1 MKLIRLIILC
11 SIGLTLLCPVFANTP
26 VKAKIAFVSNN
37 MSIEI
42 MNPDGSA
49 RENLI
54 RDTHGINQ
62 LAWSPSGEHIL
73 FGSRNAEGNHDIFI
87 VNADGTNKKPLLATQ
102 NYKRQPTWAPDGKQ
116 IAYMAYSKIWQS
128 WSIQVATTDGKS
140 ITPIIRVHMHGGE
153 PAWSPDGKEIA
164 YVQAELQKREIYIYN
179 LETQTQQK
187 LVAKNPPWMTHP
199 TWSPDSQTIAFKWSR
214 IGPQKGIYTVNRDG
228 TELKQVVEIG
238 STRIK
243 SLTWS
248 PNGDELLYSHP
259 VEHDIHLFKVN
270 LRTQTIQQLTHN
282 EGKNYDAVWFD
293 PTPSPLSIS
302 LSDSLITTWGKIKN
316 PK

>member
-164 YVQAELQKREIYIYN
+164 YVQSELQ
-179 LETQTQQK
+179 
-187 LVAKNPPWMTHP
+187 
-199 TWSPDSQTIAFKWSR
+199 
-214 IGPQKGIYTVNRDG
+214 
-228 TELKQVVEIG
+228 
-238 STRIK
+238 
-243 SLTWS
+243 
-248 PNGDELLYSHP
+248 
-259 VEHDIHLFKVN
+259 
-270 LRTQTIQQLTHN
+270 
-282 EGKNYDAVWFD
+282 
-293 PTPSPLSIS
+293 
-302 LSDSLITTWGKIKN
+302 
-316 PK
+316 